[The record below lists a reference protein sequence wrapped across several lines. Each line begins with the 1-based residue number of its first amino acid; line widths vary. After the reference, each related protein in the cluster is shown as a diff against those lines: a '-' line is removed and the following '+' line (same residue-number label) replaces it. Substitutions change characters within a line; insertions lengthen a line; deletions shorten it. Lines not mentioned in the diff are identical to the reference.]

1 MLISLSVL
9 IRFAAIELQI
19 SLKRSSGQTFVTILD
34 VRVVVL
40 IPIDYTHK
48 SKYINELYMLE
59 YVFYTDTKTHINR
72 QKVEFKQKCRHL
84 QYRCQYVIRAVV

>member
-19 SLKRSSGQTFVTILD
+19 SLKRSSGQTFVTILE

-40 IPIDYTHK
+40 IAIDYTNI
-48 SKYINELYMLE
+48 SRGIND
-59 YVFYTDTKTHINR
+59 FTI
-72 QKVEFKQKCRHL
+72 C
-84 QYRCQYVIRAVV
+84 

>member
-19 SLKRSSGQTFVTILD
+19 SLKRSSGQTFVTILE

-40 IPIDYTHK
+40 IAIDYTNI
-48 SKYINELYMLE
+48 SRDIND
-59 YVFYTDTKTHINR
+59 FTI
-72 QKVEFKQKCRHL
+72 C
-84 QYRCQYVIRAVV
+84 